1 MTPNQSDARVRVVI
15 VDDHPLYREGI
26 GRALA
31 EDPQFELVGDVGL
44 GGEGLDLIR
53 ASLPDVAVVDLQLP
67 DLDGISLVE
76 VVIRE
81 GLSTKVVIVSAFEDS
96 ATVYRAL
103 ASGARAYLPKA
114 MSGTEICEAVAA
126 VAAGETVIPAVLQ
139 SGVVEEIRSRGERDA
154 APVLTARELDVLRLA
169 SEGKTANQIAHELF
183 VSVATV
189 KSHLQHCY
197 EKLNAPDR
205 ASAVAAAIRRGLL
218 N

>member
-1 MTPNQSDARVRVVI
+1 MTPTENDARVRVVV

-26 GRALA
+26 ARALA

-114 MSGTEICEAVAA
+114 LSGTEICKSVAA

-139 SGVVEEIRSRGERDA
+139 TGVVEEIRSRRERDA

-183 VSVATV
+183 ISVATV